1 LAPSPLERAGVRL
14 MYLIFDTETTGLPKK
29 YTAPISDTDNWPRC
43 IQIAWQLHDAMG
55 RVIEHQDFLVQ
66 PEGFNI
72 PYDAERIHGISTE
85 LAEADGIPLAEV
97 LEKFNIALL
106 KAKFIVGQNLG
117 FDVNIMGCEF
127 YRLGV
132 ESPMSSMPILDTCT
146 EVTASLLKL
155 PGGRGGKFKLPT
167 LTELHQYLFNKPFAE
182 AHNATADV
190 EATTRCFFELIR
202 TEVFTKKELEVEQE
216 YFEDFQLKNPKEIQL
231 IGLKHIN
238 LKEASDKIR
247 QQLGGQQTA
256 TISKK
261 ELSENKEI
269 LIDTDFVH
277 LHNHTQFSVLQSTI
291 SVAALVKAA
300 SQQKMPAVAMTDHA
314 NLMGAFHF
322 VRDIL
327 YHNKAAEAKNKEA
340 IEKGEEPTEVPM
352 KPIVGCEFFVCEDH
366 KNKSVKDNGY
376 QIVLLA
382 KNKKGYHNLAKMSS
396 IAHTEGFYYVP
407 RIDRKVI
414 QQYKEDI
421 IVLSGNLYGEIPSK
435 ILNLG
440 ENQAEEALLW
450 WKNEFREDF
459 YVELMRHNQEDEN
472 RVNET
477 LISLAQ
483 KHDVKLVATNNTF
496 YIDKNNANAHDILLC
511 VKEGEKQTTPIG
523 RGRGYR
529 FGLPNQEYYFKSG
542 DEMKQLFNDLPE
554 AILNIAEIVDK
565 IEIYNLARE
574 VLLPKFEI
582 PAEFNVPED
591 AIDGGVRGE
600 NAYLKHLTFEG
611 AKLRYKEI
619 TPEIQER
626 LDFELM
632 TIENSGYP
640 GYFLIVQDFIA
651 EARKMGV
658 SVGPGRGSA
667 AGSVVAY
674 CLKITNIDPLL
685 YNLLF
690 ERFLNPD
697 RVSLPDIDIDF
708 DDEGRSSVMDYVIR
722 KYGQKQVAQIIT
734 YGKMATKSAIRDT
747 ARVLDLPLFEAD
759 KIAKLIPGMM
769 PSKWNLAR
777 FLNEKEEV
785 IKKAVRPEEFEK
797 IKELIALANE
807 GDLGGETIQQAKVL
821 EGNLRNTG
829 IHACGV
835 IITPSDITDFVP
847 VATAKDSELFVTQ
860 FDNSVVESAG
870 LLKMDFLG
878 LKTLTLI
885 KDTVKLVKY
894 RSNIDLNPDEF
905 PIDDVKTYEL
915 FQRGETVGIFQYES
929 PGMQKYM
936 KELKPTV
943 FPDLI
948 AMNAL
953 YRPGPIAYIPSFIK
967 RKNGEEPIE
976 YDLDDCEELLK
987 DTYGITVYQEQVM
1000 LLSQKLAD
1008 FSKGDADVLRKAMGK
1023 KMIDVL
1029 AKMEP
1034 KFISQAMAKGH
1045 AKDKLEKIWNDWKAF
1060 AEYAFN
1066 KSHSTCYAWIAYQ
1079 TAYLKAN
1086 YPAEYMAAVLSNNMS
1101 DIKQVSFFM
1110 EECKRMG
1117 LKVLGPD
1124 VNESYYKFTVND
1136 DYAVRFGMGAVKGVG
1151 SGAVATIVE
1160 NRKTSKYKSIFDLT
1174 KRIDL
1179 RAANKKALEN
1189 LALAGG
1195 FDSFTD
1201 VTRAQY
1207 FHDDGDGIT
1216 FYEKAIRYGAKFQ
1229 ENENSSQ
1236 VSLFGE
1242 ASDVQIA
1249 EPVVPPCED
1258 WSTMEKLA
1266 KEKEVVGIY
1275 ISGHPLDDFRYE
1287 MKYFCNSKLE
1297 SLKDLNQ
1304 FVNKNLAFGGIISN
1318 VQHRIAKNG
1327 KGWAIFHLEGY
1338 DESYEFKIFGE
1349 EYMKYRH
1356 YLIPNSFTYIK
1367 VLVKEG
1373 WPDKETGKKGDP
1385 KIQFSEFK
1393 MLQDVF
1399 DNFAKKLCI
1408 LLDIKD
1414 LNKDFIA
1421 KLNAIFIAN
1430 KGNSSV
1436 TFDIV
1441 ELETVRKQMEILS
1454 DLPRAEEN
1462 VDLELFEGEI
1472 PDEAVIF
1479 TDDFSEDEEQ
1489 VLDEPASSAASSAEE
1504 TKIIT
1509 RISMPSRKLKIKIS
1523 NELLFELEKL
1533 QVNFKLN

>member
-1 LAPSPLERAGVRL
+1 
-14 MYLIFDTETTGLPKK
+14 MYLIFDTETTGLPKRWD
-29 YTAPISDTDNWPRC
+29 APITDTGNWPRC
-43 IQIAWQLHDAMG
+43 VQIAWQLHDEMG
-55 RVIEHQDFLVQ
+55 KIIEHQDYLVQ
-66 PEGFNI
+66 PEGYNI

-85 LAEADGIPLAEV
+85 LAQADGISLSEV
-97 LEKFNIALL
+97 LEKFNIALS
-106 KAKFIVGQNLG
+106 KSKFIVGQNLK
-117 FDVNIMGCEF
+117 FDINIMGCEF
-127 YRLGV
+127 HRLGI
-132 ESPMSSMPILDTCT
+132 ESPMSSMPVLDTCT
-146 EVTASLLKL
+146 EVTASLLQL

-167 LTELHQYLFNKPFAE
+167 LTELHSYLFNKPFAE

-202 TEVFTKKELEVEQE
+202 TEIFTYKELQVEQD
-216 YFEDFQLKNPKEIQL
+216 YFQEFQNYNSTPIQL
-231 IGLKHIN
+231 IGLQHIN
-238 LKEASDKIR
+238 LKEASEKIK
-247 QQLGGQQTA
+247 QQFGEQNVA
-256 TISKK
+256 PVSKVT
-261 ELSENKEI
+261 LSENKQV

-300 SQQKMPAVAMTDHA
+300 SQNKMPAVAITDHA

-327 YHNKAAEAKNKEA
+327 YHNKTAESKNAAAVAN
-340 IEKGEEPTEVPM
+340 GELATEVVM

-366 KNKSVKDNGY
+366 KDKTRKDNGY
-376 QIVLLA
+376 QIVFLA
-382 KNKKGYHNLAKMSS
+382 KNKKGYHNLAKLSS

-407 RIDRKVI
+407 RIDRSLI
-414 QQYKEDI
+414 EIYKEDL
-421 IVLSGNLYGEIPSK
+421 IVLSGNLYGEIPNK

-440 ENQAEEALLW
+440 ENQAEEALIW
-450 WKNEFREDF
+450 WKQQFGSDLYIE
-459 YVELMRHNQEDEN
+459 VMRHNQEDEN
-472 RVNET
+472 RVNT
-477 LISLAQ
+477 ALISLAR
-483 KHDVKLVATNNTF
+483 KNDVKIVATNNTF
-496 YIDKNNANAHDILLC
+496 YIEKDNANAHDILLC
-511 VKEGEKQTTPIG
+511 VRDGEKQSTPIG

-529 FGLPNQEYYFKSG
+529 YGMPNQEYYFKSG
-542 DEMKQLFNDLPE
+542 EEMKKLFTDLPE
-554 AILNIAEIVDK
+554 AIANLSEIVAK
-565 IEIYNLARE
+565 IEIYDLARD

-582 PAEFNVPED
+582 PLEFLVSED
-591 AIDGGVRGE
+591 DNDGGKRGE
-600 NAYLKHLTFEG
+600 NAFLKHLTFIG
-611 AKLRYKEI
+611 ANKRYAEI
-619 TPEIQER
+619 TTEIQER
-626 LDFELM
+626 IDFELL
-632 TIENSGYP
+632 TIQNSGYP

-651 EARKMGV
+651 EARKIDV

-674 CLKITNIDPLL
+674 CLGITNIDPLL

-708 DDEGRSSVMDYVIR
+708 DDEGRSRVMDYVIK
-722 KYGQKQVAQIIT
+722 KYGSKQVAQIIT
-734 YGKMATKSAIRDT
+734 YGTMAAKSAIRDT

-759 KIAKLIPGMM
+759 KIAKLIPALI
-769 PSKWNLAR
+769 PSKWSLAR
-777 FLNEKEEV
+777 FLKDAEAD
-785 IKKAVRPEEFEK
+785 IKKVLRPEDFEK
-797 IKELIALANE
+797 IKDLIAISKDD
-807 GDLGGETIQQAKVL
+807 DLLGETIQQAQIL

-835 IITPSDITDFVP
+835 IITPSDITNFVP
-847 VATAKDSELFVTQ
+847 VATAKDSDLYVTQ

-894 RSNIDLNPDEF
+894 RSGIVLDPDTF
-905 PIDDVKTYEL
+905 PIDDLKTYEL

-929 PGMQKYM
+929 AGMQKYM

-943 FPDLI
+943 FGDLI

-967 RKNGEEPIE
+967 RKNGEEAIV
-976 YDLDDCEELLK
+976 YDIDACEELLK

-1023 KMIDVL
+1023 KQKDVL
-1029 AKMEP
+1029 DKMKP
-1034 KFISQAMAKGH
+1034 KFISQAAAKGH
-1045 AKDKLEKIWNDWKAF
+1045 AEDKLEKIWKDWEAF

-1117 LKVLGPD
+1117 LQVLGPD
-1124 VNESYYKFTVND
+1124 VNESFYKFTVNES
-1136 DYAVRFGMGAVKGVG
+1136 YAVRFGIGAVKGVG
-1151 SGAVATIVE
+1151 MAAVQTIVD
-1160 NRKTSKYKSIFDLT
+1160 NRKDGKYKSIFDLT

-1179 RAANKKALEN
+1179 RSANKKALEN
-1189 LALAGG
+1189 LILAGG
-1195 FDSFTD
+1195 FDSFQG
-1201 VTRAQY
+1201 VIRAQY

-1216 FYEKAIRYGAKFQ
+1216 FYEKAIRYGVKFQ

-1242 ASDVQIA
+1242 SSDVQIA

-1275 ISGHPLDDFRYE
+1275 LSGHPLDDFKNE

-1297 SLKDLNQ
+1297 TLKDLVPH
-1304 FVNKNLAFGGIISN
+1304 VNKNLSFGGIITN
-1318 VQHRIAKNG
+1318 VQHRVAKNG
-1327 KGWAIFHLEGY
+1327 KGWATFVLEGY

-1349 EYMKYRH
+1349 EYMKSRH
-1356 YLIPNSFTYIK
+1356 YLIPNSFTYMKI
-1367 VLVKEG
+1367 LVKEG
-1373 WPDKETGKKGDP
+1373 WADKETGKKGEPRLQFTDF
-1385 KIQFSEFK
+1385 KI
-1393 MLQDVF
+1393 LQDVLGI
-1399 DNFAKKLCI
+1399 FAKKLVI
-1408 LLDIKD
+1408 HLNIND
-1414 LNKDFIA
+1414 LHADFIHRLSA
-1421 KLNAIFIAN
+1421 VFQEN
-1430 KGNSSV
+1430 KGDNTV
-1436 TFDIV
+1436 TFEV
-1441 ELETVRKQMEILS
+1441 LELEKIKRQVEVIPQIVAVS
-1454 DLPRAEEN
+1454 DEVVEDVVFDEEN
-1462 VDLELFEGEI
+1462 PQEPEIELITEIEEIKVITKLE
-1472 PDEAVIF
+1472 
-1479 TDDFSEDEEQ
+1479 
-1489 VLDEPASSAASSAEE
+1489 
-1504 TKIIT
+1504 
-1509 RISMPSRKLKIKIS
+1509 MPSRKLKIKIS
-1523 NELLFELEKL
+1523 NELLFELEKM

>member
-1 LAPSPLERAGVRL
+1 
-14 MYLIFDTETTGLPKK
+14 MYLIFDTETTGLPKRWD
-29 YTAPISDTDNWPRC
+29 APITDTNNWPRC
-43 IQIAWQLHDAMG
+43 IQIAWQLHDEMG
-55 RVIEHQDFLVQ
+55 KLIEHQDYLVQ

-85 LAEADGIPLAEV
+85 LAQAEGIALLEV
-97 LEKFNIALL
+97 LHKFNIALS
-106 KAKFIVGQNLG
+106 KAKFIVGQNLN
-117 FDVNIMGCEF
+117 FDINILGCEF
-127 YRLGV
+127 HRMGV
-132 ESPMSSMPILDTCT
+132 VSPMSSMPVLDTCT

-167 LTELHQYLFNKPFAE
+167 LTDLHSYLFNTPFSE

-190 EATTRCFFELIR
+190 EATTRCFLELIR
-202 TEVFTKKELEVEQE
+202 REIFTKEQLDVPAG
-216 YFEDFQLKNPKEIQL
+216 YFQDFNNYNSGVIQL

-238 LKEASDKIR
+238 LKSASEAIRQNFQKVQQAPVSKKVLSDKK
-247 QQLGGQQTA
+247 Q
-256 TISKK
+256 
-261 ELSENKEI
+261 I

-277 LHNHTQFSVLQSTI
+277 LHNHTQFSVLQSTVSI
-291 SVAALVKAA
+291 AALVKAA
-300 SQQKMPAVAMTDHA
+300 AKHKMPAVAMTDYG

-327 YHNKAAEAKNKEA
+327 AHNKAAVAKNLEA
-340 IEKGEEPTEVPM
+340 LEKGEAPTEVEM
-352 KPIVGCEFFVCEDH
+352 KPIVGCEFYVCEDH
-366 KNKSVKDNGY
+366 LDKTRKDNGY
-376 QIVLLA
+376 QIVFLA
-382 KNKKGYHNLAKMSS
+382 KTKKGYHNLAKMSS
-396 IAHTEGFYYVP
+396 IAYTQGFYYVP
-407 RIDRKVI
+407 RIDRTVI
-414 QQYKEDI
+414 ETFKEDL

-435 ILNLG
+435 ILNIG
-440 ENQAEEALLW
+440 ENQAEEALIW
-450 WKNEFREDF
+450 WKEQFGPDF
-459 YVELMRHNQEDEN
+459 YIEVMRHNQEDEN
-472 RVNET
+472 RVNT
-477 LISLAQ
+477 GLVSLAQ
-483 KHDVKLVATNNTF
+483 KHEVKIIATNNIF
-496 YIDKNNANAHDILLC
+496 YIDKENANAHDILLC
-511 VKEGEKQTTPIG
+511 VRDGEKQTTPIG

-529 FGLPNQEYYFKSG
+529 YGMPNQEYYFKSG
-542 DEMKQLFNDLPE
+542 QEMKQIFNDLPE
-554 AILNIAEIVDK
+554 AITNITEIVEK
-565 IEIYNLARE
+565 IEIFTLARE

-582 PAEFNVPED
+582 PADFLNPED
-591 AIDGGVRGE
+591 ESDGGVRGE
-600 NAYLKHLTFEG
+600 NAYLRHLTFEG
-611 AKLRYKEI
+611 AKIRYPEI
-619 TPEIQER
+619 TSEIQER
-626 LDFELM
+626 LDFELL
-632 TIENSGYP
+632 TISNSGYP
-640 GYFLIVQDFIA
+640 GYFLIVQDLIA
-651 EARKMGV
+651 EARNMGV

-674 CLKITNIDPLL
+674 CLKITNIDPLK

-722 KYGQKQVAQIIT
+722 KYGSKQVAQIIT

-777 FLNEKEEV
+777 FLSDDESL
-785 IKKAVRPEEFEK
+785 IKKAVRPEEYDK
-797 IKELIALANE
+797 IKELIGLAKE
-807 GDLGGETIQQAKVL
+807 EDLGGETIQQAKIL

-835 IITPSDITDFVP
+835 IITPSDITNFVP
-847 VATAKDSELFVTQ
+847 VATAKDSDLYVTQ

-894 RSNIDLNPDEF
+894 RSGIDLNPDEF

-953 YRPGPIAYIPSFIK
+953 YRPGPIAYIPSFVR
-967 RKNGEEPIE
+967 RKNGEEEII
-976 YDLDDCEELLK
+976 YDLEACEELLK

-1023 KMIDVL
+1023 KQKDVL
-1029 AKMEP
+1029 DKMKP
-1034 KFISQAMAKGH
+1034 KFINQAVAKGH
-1045 AKDKLEKIWNDWKAF
+1045 AEDKLEKIWKDWEAF

-1117 LKVLGPD
+1117 LQVLGPD
-1124 VNESYYKFTVND
+1124 VNESFYKFTVNEN
-1136 DYAVRFGMGAVKGVG
+1136 YAIRFGIGAVKGVG
-1151 SGAVATIVE
+1151 EGAVATIVE
-1160 NRKTSKYKSIFDLT
+1160 NRKEGKYKSIFDLA

-1189 LALAGG
+1189 LILAGG
-1195 FDSFTD
+1195 FDSFVGT
-1201 VTRAQY
+1201 TRAQY

-1216 FYEKAIRYGAKFQ
+1216 FYEKAIKYGAKFQ

-1242 ASDVQIA
+1242 TSDVQIA
-1249 EPVVPPCED
+1249 EPLVPPCED

-1275 ISGHPLDDFRYE
+1275 ISGHPLDDFKFE

-1297 SLKDLNQ
+1297 ALKDLTPH
-1304 FVNKNLAFGGIISN
+1304 VNKSLNFGGIISN
-1318 VQHRIAKNG
+1318 VQHRVAKNG
-1327 KGWAIFHLEGY
+1327 KGWAMFNLEGY
-1338 DESYEFKIFGE
+1338 DESYEFRIFGE
-1349 EYMKYRH
+1349 EYMKNRH
-1356 YLIPNSFTYIK
+1356 YLIPNSFTFIK

-1373 WPDKETGKKGDP
+1373 WTDRETGKKGEP
-1385 KIQFSEFK
+1385 RLQFSDFK

-1399 DNFAKKLCI
+1399 ETFAKKLTV
-1408 LLDIKD
+1408 LLDVRD
-1414 LNKDFIA
+1414 LNPELVS
-1421 KLNAIFIAN
+1421 KLRAVFQANIGDNSVIFE
-1430 KGNSSV
+1430 V
-1436 TFDIV
+1436 L
-1441 ELETVRKQMEILS
+1441 ELERIKRPVEALSEVVKRDEKAEAVLFDDEIIEES
-1454 DLPRAEEN
+1454 IVFTEEN
-1462 VDLELFEGEI
+1462 PEEEAFPEE
-1472 PDEAVIF
+1472 EAVV
-1479 TDDFSEDEEQ
+1479 EE
-1489 VLDEPASSAASSAEE
+1489 V
-1504 TKIIT
+1504 KIIT
-1509 RISMPSRKLKIKIS
+1509 KLEMPSRKLKVKIS
-1523 NELLFELEKL
+1523 NELLQELEQL

>member
-1 LAPSPLERAGVRL
+1 
-14 MYLIFDTETTGLPKK
+14 M
-29 YTAPISDTDNWPRC
+29 
-43 IQIAWQLHDAMG
+43 
-55 RVIEHQDFLVQ
+55 
-66 PEGFNI
+66 
-72 PYDAERIHGISTE
+72 
-85 LAEADGIPLAEV
+85 
-97 LEKFNIALL
+97 
-106 KAKFIVGQNLG
+106 
-117 FDVNIMGCEF
+117 
-127 YRLGV
+127 
-132 ESPMSSMPILDTCT
+132 
-146 EVTASLLKL
+146 
-155 PGGRGGKFKLPT
+155 
-167 LTELHQYLFNKPFAE
+167 
-182 AHNATADV
+182 
-190 EATTRCFFELIR
+190 
-202 TEVFTKKELEVEQE
+202 
-216 YFEDFQLKNPKEIQL
+216 
-231 IGLKHIN
+231 
-238 LKEASDKIR
+238 
-247 QQLGGQQTA
+247 
-256 TISKK
+256 
-261 ELSENKEI
+261 
-269 LIDTDFVH
+269 
-277 LHNHTQFSVLQSTI
+277 
-291 SVAALVKAA
+291 
-300 SQQKMPAVAMTDHA
+300 
-314 NLMGAFHF
+314 
-322 VRDIL
+322 
-327 YHNKAAEAKNKEA
+327 
-340 IEKGEEPTEVPM
+340 
-352 KPIVGCEFFVCEDH
+352 
-366 KNKSVKDNGY
+366 
-376 QIVLLA
+376 
-382 KNKKGYHNLAKMSS
+382 
-396 IAHTEGFYYVP
+396 P
-407 RIDRKVI
+407 RIDRKII
-414 QQYKEDI
+414 QQYKEDL

-440 ENQAEEALLW
+440 ENQAEEALIW
-450 WKNEFREDF
+450 WKQEFGEDF
-459 YVELMRHNQEDEN
+459 YIELMRHNQEDEN
-472 RVNET
+472 RVNES
-477 LISLAQ
+477 LISLAR
-483 KHDVKLVATNNTF
+483 KHQVKMVATNNMF
-496 YIDKNNANAHDILLC
+496 YIDKENANAHDILLC
-511 VKEGEKQTTPIG
+511 VKEGEKQSTPIG

-529 FGLPNQEYYFKSG
+529 YGLPNQEYYFKSAE
-542 DEMKQLFNDLPE
+542 EMKKIFNDLPE
-554 AILNIAEIVDK
+554 AISTTSEIVDK

-582 PAEFNVPED
+582 PAAFTIAED

-611 AKLRYKEI
+611 AKRRYPEI
-619 TPEIQER
+619 TTDPSDSERVKQIQER
-626 LDFELM
+626 LDFELL

-674 CLKITNIDPLL
+674 CLGITNIDPLL

-722 KYGQKQVAQIIT
+722 KYGSKQVAQIIT

-777 FLNEKEEV
+777 FLSDKEDL
-785 IKKAVRPEEFEK
+785 IKKSVRPEEFEK
-797 IKELIALANE
+797 IKELIGLANE
-807 GDLGGETIQQAKVL
+807 TSLGGETIQQAKVL

-847 VATAKDSELFVTQ
+847 VATAKDSELYVTQ

-894 RSNIDLNPDEF
+894 RSNIDLNPDVF
-905 PIDDVKTYEL
+905 PIDDIKTYEL

-929 PGMQKYM
+929 PGMQKYL

-953 YRPGPIAYIPSFIK
+953 YRPGPIAYIPSFVK
-967 RKNGEEPIE
+967 RKNGEEEII
-976 YDLDDCEELLK
+976 YDLEACEELLK

-1023 KMIDVL
+1023 KQKEVL
-1029 AKMEP
+1029 DKMKP
-1034 KFISQAMAKGH
+1034 KFISQAEAKGH
-1045 AKDKLEKIWNDWKAF
+1045 PADKLEKIWKDWEAF

-1124 VNESYYKFTVND
+1124 VNESFYKFTVND

-1151 SGAVATIVE
+1151 MSAVETIVE
-1160 NRKTSKYKSIFDLT
+1160 QRKTGKYKSIFDLT

-1179 RAANKKALEN
+1179 RAANKKAIEN
-1189 LALAGG
+1189 LVLAGG
-1195 FDSFTD
+1195 FDSFAGT
-1201 VTRAQY
+1201 TRAQY

-1242 ASDVQIA
+1242 SSDVQIA
-1249 EPVVPPCED
+1249 EPTIPPCED

-1275 ISGHPLDDFRYE
+1275 ISGHPLDDFRFE
-1287 MKYFCNSKLE
+1287 MNYFCNSKLE
-1297 SLKDLNQ
+1297 SLKNLELHI
-1304 FVNKNLAFGGIISN
+1304 NKNLTFGGIINN

-1327 KGWAIFHLEGY
+1327 KGWGAFTLEGY
-1338 DESYEFKIFGE
+1338 DEIYEFRIFGV
-1349 EYMKYRH
+1349 EYLKFRH
-1356 YLIPNSFTYIK
+1356 FLIQNNFTFLK
-1367 VLVKEG
+1367 VMVKEG
-1373 WPDKETGKKGDP
+1373 WADKETGKKGEP
-1385 KIQFSEFK
+1385 KLQYMMIQY
-1393 MLQDVF
+1393 LQDVLPS
-1399 DNFAKKLCI
+1399 FAKKLI
-1408 LLDIKD
+1408 IQLNIRD
-1414 LNKDFIA
+1414 LKSDLIS
-1421 KLNAIFIAN
+1421 KLNTVFQTN
-1430 KGNSSV
+1430 KGENQV
-1436 TFDIV
+1436 TFEVEETEIIKKNIEISEVVPIENNENEIAENTLFDDGITDEVIV
-1441 ELETVRKQMEILS
+1441 YT
-1454 DLPRAEEN
+1454 DEN
-1462 VDLELFEGEI
+1462 
-1472 PDEAVIF
+1472 
-1479 TDDFSEDEEQ
+1479 SDEEE
-1489 VLDEPASSAASSAEE
+1489 LILAPNSTIIEE

-1523 NELLFELEKL
+1523 NELLTELEKL
-1533 QVNFKLN
+1533 QINFKLN